1 MRCIKREKMTPKP
14 IWNAIIQVNKGFF
27 KYNVKLNL
35 QKFKNLART
44 TIIDLW
50 EYVIPIWKISG
61 LFKSIKTKRDIEN
74 FIQERSAHVTQTTLY
89 GYLKTRI
96 GVKYIAMMEDDRFLE
111 SINIAKWNIYTVA
124 LADCTFYVFSYLI
137 SEKNLKDNN
146 CKEIF
151 LKILER
157 ERKNGLSEEIYNNG
171 KSNFLKR
178 FENINFNNYYINDP
192 FKESGEALYYWS
204 PIADELKTLDKKIV
218 LNSIS
223 LKWGLMKDELK
234 KRTKDLNFN

>member
-1 MRCIKREKMTPKP
+1 M
-14 IWNAIIQVNKGFF
+14 
-27 KYNVKLNL
+27 KLNL
-35 QKFKNLART
+35 DKLRNTLRT
-44 TIIDLW
+44 TLIDLW

-61 LFKSIKTKRDIEN
+61 LFKSIKSKKDLEN

-111 SINIAKWNIYTVA
+111 SVNIAKWNIYTVA
-124 LADCTFYVFSYLI
+124 LADCAFYVFSYLI

-146 CKEIF
+146 CKEMF
-151 LKILER
+151 LKILET

-171 KSNFLKR
+171 KTNFLKR

>member
-1 MRCIKREKMTPKP
+1 M
-14 IWNAIIQVNKGFF
+14 
-27 KYNVKLNL
+27 KLNL
-35 QKFKNLART
+35 DKLRITLRNTL
-44 TIIDLW
+44 INVW

-61 LFKSIKTKRDIEN
+61 LFKKIKSKQDLEN
-74 FIQERSAHVTQTTLY
+74 FVQERSAHVTQTTLY

-96 GVKYIAMMEDDRFLE
+96 GVKYIAMMEDERFLE
-111 SINIAKWNIYTVA
+111 SVNIAKWNIYTVA
-124 LADCTFYVFSYLI
+124 LADCAFYVFSYLI

-146 CKEIF
+146 CKEMF
-151 LKILER
+151 LKILET

-171 KSNFLKR
+171 KTNFLKR